1 MSEPTSSEAPAAPVA
16 PAPELATPP
25 ASRRASASDVV
36 HFALLRIVGTECRLH
51 EVAASKYTQ
60 TAMLW
65 PTLDRHVL
73 RALTDEHRGVVADY
87 VDGVE
92 GDAKTRYDR
101 VDSKLR
107 TLLGVNGLAFSLITG
122 FSLGGK
128 PLFLLASGP
137 FIVSAILALRALG
150 VHTFQVPSLTAQ
162 EVGAELTALHAIR
175 LQGRLSAANE
185 NACVVDF
192 IVDCFRAAHRYFV
205 VALIMLPLLYLGG
218 RWLDREVAKPIA
230 VSIAGLDPSAAGVLR
245 GPPGAQGVPGPRG
258 PEGQPGP
265 KGQNGPVGSVAQPS
279 AAPAPLTSGVPAP
292 SAAPGP

>member
-1 MSEPTSSEAPAAPVA
+1 M
-16 PAPELATPP
+16 
-25 ASRRASASDVV
+25 V

-205 VALIMLPLLYLGG
+205 VALIMLPLLYLGWSLKYG
-218 RWLDREVAKPIA
+218 A
-230 VSIAGLDPSAAGVLR
+230 IAGNNPWQATGLEWQIQSP
-245 GPPGAQGVPGPRG
+245 
-258 PEGQPGP
+258 
-265 KGQNGPVGSVAQPS
+265 
-279 AAPAPLTSGVPAP
+279 PLTENFIEVPVVDHEAYDYEWL
-292 SAAPGP
+292 AHKTEQEVTTVG